1 MGLLWLLLLQIMND
15 EHLGAAG
22 IGCYQH
28 VCRTD
33 LTSYP
38 HLRGAKIAMDSSME
52 RKGRSQGARIFLF
65 NQNLLAEL
73 DHRSKNT
80 IE

>member
-52 RKGRSQGARIFLF
+52 RK
-65 NQNLLAEL
+65 
-73 DHRSKNT
+73 
-80 IE
+80 